1 MPEAAAPVIT
11 IDGPSG
17 AGKGTIG
24 QLLALRLGWHF
35 LDSGALYRALALRNL
50 QGAGRSANRA
60 PLHEWVAELD
70 VRFLMSSEGDPPRV
84 QLAGEDVTEA
94 IRTEACSMEASRLAA
109 LPSVRAALLLRQR
122 AFRRWPGLV
131 ADGRDMGSV
140 VFPDANTKLFLTASL
155 EERAVRRYK
164 QLKEKGSD
172 ATLTSLTED
181 IRARDMRDETR
192 RVAPLRV
199 SSDAVILDTTGLPVS
214 EVLERAIDLV
224 GS

>member
-1 MPEAAAPVIT
+1 
-11 IDGPSG
+11 
-17 AGKGTIG
+17 
-24 QLLALRLGWHF
+24 
-35 LDSGALYRALALRNL
+35 
-50 QGAGRSANRA
+50 
-60 PLHEWVAELD
+60 VAELD
-70 VRFLMSSEGDPPRV
+70 VRFLVSSAGDPPRV

-109 LPSVRAALLLRQR
+109 LPSVREALLLRQR

-155 EERAVRRYK
+155 GERAARRYK

-172 ATLTSLTED
+172 ATLASLTED

-199 SSDAVILDTTGLPVS
+199 PSDAVILDTTGLPVS
-214 EVLERAIDLV
+214 EVLERAMDLV